1 MCNCNNSNPCI
12 PNQTLCAPQVDC
24 TCPVRLNSECITYNG
39 EDLSCSG
46 IVSGLP
52 LNQTIELL
60 DNYICEAI
68 DEINTSINLINV
80 GTGEDIRKFIKE
92 NISTCDFVFFIYSH

>member
-12 PNQTLCAPQVDC
+12 PNQTLCPPQEDC
-24 TCPVRLNSECITYNG
+24 TCPVRLNSECVTYNG